1 MFRMT
6 ILSVLQNYQYGNNVP
21 LSRGDAFMLDAADYP
36 NRTLGRRVLAQ
47 SDAVDRQVVAV
58 NLAEAPLAWL
68 ARRGHLTGLQLA
80 AAERLRTDH
89 GLSGLGA
96 RVTMRWDP
104 APAGRNER
112 GSHGAQSQSLR
123 ALDAKKRFDAAISAV
138 GPGLSDVLW
147 RVACEGEGLADAELA
162 LGWPTRAAKLV
173 LGLALDRLVTHYEN
187 QYGKI
192 TIDNRDDPV

>member
-1 MFRMT
+1 M
-6 ILSVLQNYQYGNNVP
+6 VDV
-21 LSRGDAFMLDAADYP
+21 ADYP
-36 NRTLGRRVLAQ
+36 NRAIGRRRLAP

-58 NLAEAPLAWL
+58 NLAESPLAWL
-68 ARRGHLTGLQLA
+68 ARRGHLSGLQLA

-104 APAGRNER
+104 TPAGRHER
-112 GSHGAQSQSLR
+112 GGGGAQGQSVR
-123 ALDAKKRFDAAISAV
+123 AIDARRRFDSALAAV

-147 RVACEGEGLADAELA
+147 RVACEGEGLAETERA

-173 LGLALDRLVTHYEN
+173 LGLALDRLVQHYEN

-192 TIDNRDDPV
+192 TVDNRDDAV